1 MMRITHLSFGLILF
15 AAAPAAFAAVST
27 HAQPASAISRAQPVW
42 IEHILTKYL
51 DNLSPAGGYTQV
63 KFTNTGESAFS
74 AIAFEVVPYAGGE
87 PILQTVK
94 QPVVFGA
101 KGDFKPGESY
111 TVTSD
116 KPVWPGPWK
125 RVDCV
130 HLVGLVL
137 EYADG
142 QTQEIGKAEIGGYLR
157 PQIAAQNCSNPST
170 PGPHN

>member
-1 MMRITHLSFGLILF
+1 MRFTYAILGFSLLTIAGVANATDNRVGTGIPEGNFAHPLLIEQ
-15 AAAPAAFAAVST
+15 V
-27 HAQPASAISRAQPVW
+27 
-42 IEHILTKYL
+42 LTKYL
-51 DNLSPAGGYTQV
+51 DNVSPAGGYAQV
-63 KFTNTGESAFS
+63 KFINTGRHFLS

-94 QPVVFGA
+94 HPVVFGA
-101 KGDFKPGESY
+101 KGDFKPGETY

-116 KPVWPGPWK
+116 QPVWRGHWK

-142 QTQEIGKAEIGGYLR
+142 QTQKVGKAEIGGYLR
-157 PQIAAQNCSNPST
+157 PQIAAQNCSNPSA